1 MTSGTFFQ
9 ISPFPKQRWR
19 PTSGSGL
26 SLVAAWTMAAQE
38 AAAGS
43 LSPES
48 CVLELPSTYD
58 IGHFVLQRPSQEPS
72 SEALGPPVEFQSLPC
87 SSDVD
92 SDTCNL
98 NTEPKDSWASENYR
112 TYASVEGQS
121 ETEEEDGGLRKALD
135 VFYEAFGRPQP
146 ASRNPLSVRMCQC
159 LTQKIT
165 ELRGQESQAYTLRTF
180 QMARVILSR
189 DGCSVLQRH
198 SKDTCFYP
206 LEETAASLDDEKPIP
221 GLSADVIRFL
231 LQQKVMKE
239 P

>member
-1 MTSGTFFQ
+1 
-9 ISPFPKQRWR
+9 
-19 PTSGSGL
+19 
-26 SLVAAWTMAAQE
+26 MAAQE

-58 IGHFVLQRPSQEPS
+58 ISHFVLQRPSQEPS
-72 SEALGPPVEFQSLPC
+72 SEALAPVEFQSFPC

-92 SDTCNL
+92 PDTCNL
-98 NTEPKDSWASENYR
+98 NTESKDSWASENY
-112 TYASVEGQS
+112 SVDAFVKSQS
-121 ETEEEDGGLRKALD
+121 EAEEEDEGLRKSLD
-135 VFYEAFGRPQP
+135 VFYEAFGRPQS
-146 ASRNPLSVRMCQC
+146 ASRNPLSVRVCQC

-165 ELRGQESQAYTLRTF
+165 ELGAQESRAYTLRTF

-206 LEETAASLDDEKPIP
+206 LEQTGASLEDEKPVP